1 MVQFVYY
8 GRRLVD
14 TTMHKFQITT
24 INEKVTVEVLKGN
37 TVLFTKDFEL
47 TMSLDEIKEQL
58 RKDLAFLEVK
68 EKEKE
73 RLENKKNEFRQLL
86 NKKIDLDG

>member
-1 MVQFVYY
+1 MF
-8 GRRLVD
+8 
-14 TTMHKFQITT
+14 KFQITT

-47 TMSLDEIKEQL
+47 TVSLDEIKEQL

-73 RLENKKNEFRQLL
+73 RLENKKEEFRQLL